1 MLKVL
6 SLFLLVLILC
16 TYSQAQTA
24 KIKKIIDSNL
34 FETDDGR
41 VIKLAGLDVPNLNH
55 PDRYLRS
62 VADKAYVYARSV
74 FLNRTFNISSL
85 APRDSA
91 RDYELVI
98 MQKKYPLGL
107 LDYNKEF
114 LSQGFGRFTGS
125 VPKDYYNEYR
135 DAEQDA
141 LASERGIWKVVT
153 GGSTEVLDRPFSAEE
168 ISLYAQKDSIIFMR
182 KQLQGSEFSAAP
194 LISEVLLGP
203 ISGFLT
209 ALPGAYM
216 FAGLTAL
223 NKNNDGW
230 DALGWAAI
238 GAGVGY
244 ITGNALGV
252 YVVAHAEN
260 PNVSFLGTVTASFV
274 GTAGGVGLAALV
286 YRKYSAVPY
295 VIGFAGPLV
304 GAMVYANL
312 MVPQPPAGGHF
323 YPVTQAGAPLE
334 NSFSHKDL
342 YNSTVVYN
350 LDLIRVTF

>member
-125 VPKDYYNEYR
+125 VSKAFYNEYR
-135 DAEQDA
+135 DAEQEA
-141 LASERGIWKVVT
+141 LAHERGIWKVVT
-153 GGSTEVLDRPFSAEE
+153 GGSTEVLDRPFSSEE
-168 ISLYAQKDSIIFMR
+168 INHYTQKDSLIFMR
-182 KQLQGSEFSAAP
+182 KPVRKSGLSAGVI
-194 LISEVLLGP
+194 ISEVILGP
-203 ISGFLT
+203 VAGFVT
-209 ALPGAYM
+209 ALPGAYLV
-216 FAGLTAL
+216 AGLSAL
-223 NKNNDGW
+223 DRKNQGW
-230 DALGWAAI
+230 GVLGWAAL
-238 GAGVGY
+238 GAGFGY

-252 YVVAHAEN
+252 YAVAHGEN
-260 PNVSFLGTVTASFV
+260 PNVSFLGTLTASFV
-274 GTAGGVGLAALV
+274 GTAGGVGLATLV
-286 YRKYSAVPY
+286 YRKDSSVPY

-312 MVPQPPAGGHF
+312 MSPRSEGKDYYSVYQAFTPP
-323 YPVTQAGAPLE
+323 VQ
-334 NSFSHKDL
+334 SFSHKDL

-350 LDLIRVTF
+350 LNLFSITF